1 MENTKIPFLVGCA
14 VRTVA
19 VNAKDSGSS
28 GDVRT
33 AHPTQENG
41 ISAISTSLIIL
52 DKYERRYVEFRA

>member
-1 MENTKIPFLVGCA
+1 LENTKIPFLVGCA

-52 DKYERRYVEFRA
+52 D